1 MIDTGNDGPMQAFC
15 FKWVLLCCLCF
26 LVLFCGACRLGGGA
40 KNWGSPQP
48 AAKTKIILILFW
60 NFKATI

>member
-26 LVLFCGACRLGGGA
+26 LVLFCGACRLGGGQKIGA
-40 KNWGSPQP
+40 HPSQP
-48 AAKTKIILILFW
+48 PRPK
-60 NFKATI
+60 